1 MIWRI
6 DIGNHT
12 VAVPLEV
19 SHIRILRHDTI
30 HDAEHIILYL
40 RITDIKYQLVAVII
54 SITLWLHNHPV
65 GMLLKEFTLRIHHLR
80 LNPNT
85 KLYTSLLGISY
96 QSWYSIRQLALGSLP
111 VAETCMVVLARIL
124 VGKPTI
130 IKQEHIYT
138 QVLGILH
145 QLSKTLL
152 IEVEAGILPVVQERK
167 AIFHTHVYLILA
179 SPIVQITGSLTN
191 TIIAHGKDKLR
202 GSECLTSLQL
212 IIRGVWID
220 GRDNTKGSHVINLEG
235 KAEVAR
241 PSDGSKH
248 HLALIL
254 LGWLIESQ
262 FKERLLMH
270 GCTGTQLGIN
280 NFLTSS
286 QLASLRLSFLSPV
299 AMIIGNEI
307 LVCLEIK
314 HCRAISPK
322 RYRSFL
328 LMRDFAPCLDDVL
341 LRVSCIVELHG
352 QRIYLVLK
360 SDDGLNTSTDSLFF
374 RRQIIQIGSHIT
386 ICVGHCHCRLE
397 EIFSTRGCIN
407 LMTSLADGT
416 IRSRIYIPLQ
426 MIVI

>member
-1 MIWRI
+1 
-6 DIGNHT
+6 
-12 VAVPLEV
+12 
-19 SHIRILRHDTI
+19 
-30 HDAEHIILYL
+30 
-40 RITDIKYQLVAVII
+40 
-54 SITLWLHNHPV
+54 
-65 GMLLKEFTLRIHHLR
+65 MLLKEFTLRIHHLW

-96 QSWYSIRQLALGSLP
+96 QSRDSIRQLALGSLP
-111 VAETCMVVLARIL
+111 VAETSMVVLTRIL

-152 IEVEAGILPVVQERK
+152 VEVEAGILPVVQERK
-167 AIFHTHVYLILA
+167 AIFHTHVYLILT
-179 SPIVQITGSLTN
+179 SPIVQITGSLTD

-202 GSECLTSLQL
+202 GSKCLTSLQL

-220 GRDNTKGSHVINLEG
+220 GRDNTKGSHVIYLEG

-280 NFLTSS
+280 NLLTSS

-307 LVCLEIK
+307 LVCLKIK

-322 RYRSFL
+322 RNRSFL
-328 LMRDFAPCLDDVL
+328 LMRNFAPRLDDVL
-341 LRVSCIVELHG
+341 LRISSIVELHG

-374 RRQIIQIGSHIT
+374 RRLIIQIGGHVT
-386 ICVGHCHCRLE
+386 ICMGHCHCWLE
-397 EIFSTRGCIN
+397 EIFCTRGCIN

-416 IRSRIYIPLQ
+416 IRGRIYIPLQ

>member
-19 SHIRILRHDTI
+19 SHIRILRHDAI

-54 SITLWLHNHPV
+54 GITLWLHDHPV

-85 KLYTSLLGISY
+85 KLYTSLFGISY
-96 QSWYSIRQLALGSLP
+96 QSRYAIRQLTLGSLP

-152 IEVEAGILPVVQERK
+152 VEIEACILPVVQERK

-179 SPIVQITGSLTN
+179 SPIVQITGSLTD

-202 GSECLTSLQL
+202 GSERLTSLQF

-220 GRDNTKGSHVINLEG
+220 GRNNTKGSHVI
-235 KAEVAR
+235 
-241 PSDGSKH
+241 
-248 HLALIL
+248 
-254 LGWLIESQ
+254 
-262 FKERLLMH
+262 
-270 GCTGTQLGIN
+270 
-280 NFLTSS
+280 
-286 QLASLRLSFLSPV
+286 
-299 AMIIGNEI
+299 
-307 LVCLEIK
+307 
-314 HCRAISPK
+314 
-322 RYRSFL
+322 
-328 LMRDFAPCLDDVL
+328 
-341 LRVSCIVELHG
+341 
-352 QRIYLVLK
+352 
-360 SDDGLNTSTDSLFF
+360 
-374 RRQIIQIGSHIT
+374 
-386 ICVGHCHCRLE
+386 
-397 EIFSTRGCIN
+397 
-407 LMTSLADGT
+407 
-416 IRSRIYIPLQ
+416 
-426 MIVI
+426 

>member
-19 SHIRILRHDTI
+19 SHIRILRHDAI
-30 HDAEHIILYL
+30 HDAEYIVLHL
-40 RITDIKYQLVAVII
+40 RITDIKYQLIAVII
-54 SITLWLHNHPV
+54 GITLWLHDDPV
-65 GMLLKEFTLRIHHLR
+65 RMLLKEFTLRIHHLR

-96 QSWYSIRQLALGSLP
+96 QSRYSIRQLALGSLP

-152 IEVEAGILPVVQERK
+152 VEVEAGILPVVQERK
-167 AIFHTHVYLILA
+167 AIFHTHVYLILT
-179 SPIVQITGSLTN
+179 SPIVQITGSLTD

-202 GSECLTSLQL
+202 GSERFTSLQL
-212 IIRGVWID
+212 IVRGVWID
-220 GRDNTKGSHVINLEG
+220 GRNNTKGSHVIYLEG

-254 LGWLIESQ
+254 LGRLIESQ
-262 FKERLLMH
+262 FKERLLLH

-280 NFLTSS
+280 NLLTSS
-286 QLASLRLSFLSPV
+286 QLASFRLAFLSPV

-322 RYRSFL
+322 RNRSFL
-328 LMRDFAPCLDDVL
+328 LMRDFAPRLDDVL
-341 LRVSCIVELHG
+341 LRISCIVELHG
-352 QRIYLVLK
+352 QRIHLVLK

-374 RRQIIQIGSHIT
+374 RRLII
-386 ICVGHCHCRLE
+386 
-397 EIFSTRGCIN
+397 
-407 LMTSLADGT
+407 
-416 IRSRIYIPLQ
+416 
-426 MIVI
+426 